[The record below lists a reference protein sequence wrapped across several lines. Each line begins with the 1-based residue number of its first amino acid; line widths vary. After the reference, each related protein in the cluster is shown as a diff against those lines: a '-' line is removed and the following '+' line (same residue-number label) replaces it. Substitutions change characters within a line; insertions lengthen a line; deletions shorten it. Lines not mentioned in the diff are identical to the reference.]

1 MLTVQKEI
9 SKQIS
14 NIKIFSWFFLF
25 RYTLKNRC
33 CHVIR
38 TYNTWKTTSVIFLS
52 ALKIGQY
59 SFKKIKQNLARSF
72 AYNAITISLAEL
84 LDCYIVLLLLL
95 FLESFILFTDKVIQI
110 HIKDKNWSTKREGS
124 EKNGMKS
131 SGYIV
136 SLLLT
141 KKYWTLTK

>member
-1 MLTVQKEI
+1 M
-9 SKQIS
+9 
-14 NIKIFSWFFLF
+14 
-25 RYTLKNRC
+25 
-33 CHVIR
+33 
-38 TYNTWKTTSVIFLS
+38 
-52 ALKIGQY
+52 
-59 SFKKIKQNLARSF
+59 IKQNLAMSF

-84 LDCYIVLLLLL
+84 LDCYIVLSLLL

-110 HIKDKNWSTKREGS
+110 HIKIRIDMKREGS

-141 KKYWTLTK
+141 KKY

>member
-9 SKQIS
+9 SQQIS
-14 NIKIFSWFFLF
+14 NIKIFFMIFLF

-38 TYNTWKTTSVIFLS
+38 TYNIWKMTSVIFLS

-59 SFKKIKQNLARSF
+59 SFKMIKQNLAMSF

-84 LDCYIVLLLLL
+84 LDCYIVL
-95 FLESFILFTDKVIQI
+95 
-110 HIKDKNWSTKREGS
+110 
-124 EKNGMKS
+124 
-131 SGYIV
+131 
-136 SLLLT
+136 SLLYLLSHLFYLQI
-141 KKYWTLTK
+141 KLYKFISKIRIEVRREKEVKRMVWRVVDIPSVCY